1 MRFSIKK
8 FFVSFLSIAILL
20 VCSQLPAYGQSE
32 GDQTTAATEKT
43 SPSPPGLNDI
53 IPLASELS
61 VRLSNLKKRLGDEQD
76 VSAIEANYAATKVNL
91 QSAADQLQ
99 VLRESTQYK
108 YNKLVALRESIKNT
122 DKEFDEIREPISR
135 TVGKFEAMRKEW
147 LTEKKRWS
155 EWESSLHQEGTFDQ
169 LKSTFVKANDTI
181 DTALDL
187 VLSHLKAL
195 LTAEETAGNIQAQI
209 DDLTNEINDL
219 IQDERRS
226 TLFSESPPM
235 FSFQYF
241 SQLQSSRLW
250 QAVKQSPA
258 EIVWPDSRFV
268 DQLGWVI
275 LLQGFVFFF
284 VVIVILRN
292 RQALNESE
300 RWQFAAR
307 RPAAAG
313 LFIGY
318 MMTVLMYEYGF
329 APPIWELA
337 NMTVAA
343 ISFARLIG
351 AMLEVLWKRQIVYG
365 LFVVLIVNTL
375 METLSFPIPLFR
387 LYVFFTALAAL
398 LFCLRLAKISIRHKE
413 PWLYPVLLRL
423 GSLVFASIM
432 IADLFGKIL
441 FSSFLFVSMIDSI
454 ATILV
459 FILFMYI
466 INGGLEWLFR
476 APILQRAAVFG
487 SEDDIDAIIRQV
499 TRLID
504 VLICGLVLLPALLM
518 IWGVY
523 SSLADATSV
532 LLAVGFNLGALRIS
546 VGLLLTSAAILYVSF
561 FLSWVLQKLIMNEV
575 FLKSKIEKG
584 ARYSIGKLFHYAIV
598 VIGFLVAL
606 SALGFEVT
614 KITIIL
620 SALGVGIG
628 FGLQAIV
635 NNFVSGLILLF
646 ERPVRVGDII
656 ELGGNWATIKR
667 IGLRATTV
675 QTYDQA
681 DVIIP
686 NGDLVTNQVT
696 NWTLSNRQ
704 ARLIIRVGV
713 AYGSDVT
720 LVIETLLASA
730 KENPGVV
737 KMRPPQVLFLN
748 FGDSSLDFELRVWVL
763 DADDRLIVSS
773 SLHQEIDRQFREA
786 GIEIAFPQRDLHLRS
801 IDESVSLSQADTK
814 A

>member
-1 MRFSIKK
+1 MRFSSKK
-8 FFVSFLSIAILL
+8 FFVLFLSIALLL
-20 VCSQLPAYGQSE
+20 VSGHLAAYGQSQ
-32 GDQTTAATEKT
+32 GDQTPAVAEKT
-43 SPSPPGLNDI
+43 SPSTPGLNDI
-53 IPLASELS
+53 IPFASELS
-61 VRLSNLKKRLGDEQD
+61 VRLSNLKKRLGTELD
-76 VSAIEANYAATKVNL
+76 VSAIEANYAATEANL

-99 VLRESTQYK
+99 GLRESTQYK
-108 YNKLVALRESIKNT
+108 YNKLVALKESIKNT
-122 DKEFDEIREPISR
+122 DKEFDEIRKPLSLS
-135 TVGKFEAMRKEW
+135 VGKFEAMRKEW
-147 LTEKKRWS
+147 LAEKKLWS
-155 EWESSLHQEGTFDQ
+155 EWESSLRQEGTFDQ
-169 LKSTFVKANDTI
+169 LKSTFVKANNTI

-187 VLSHLKAL
+187 VLSHLKGL
-195 LTAEETAGNIQAQI
+195 LTAEEKAGDIKAQI
-209 DDLTNEINDL
+209 GDLTNETNDL

-241 SQLQSSRLW
+241 SQLRSSRLW
-250 QAVKQSPA
+250 QAVLQSPA

-268 DQLGWVI
+268 DQQGWVI
-275 LLQGFVFFF
+275 LLQVFVLFF
-284 VVIVILRN
+284 VIIAILRN
-292 RQALNESE
+292 RQMLNESE

-307 RPAAAG
+307 RPVAAG

-318 MMTVLMYEYGF
+318 MMTVWMYEYGF
-329 APPIWELA
+329 APAIWNLA

-343 ISFARLIG
+343 ISFTRLIG
-351 AMLEVLWKRQIVYG
+351 AMFEVSWKRQTVYW
-365 LFVVLIVNTL
+365 LFIVLIANTL

-398 LFCLRLAKISIRHKE
+398 LFCLRQAKKSLRHKE
-413 PWLYPVLLRL
+413 PWLYPLLLRL
-423 GSLVFASIM
+423 GSLVFAFIM
-432 IADLFGKIL
+432 IAELFGKML

-454 ATILV
+454 ATTLV
-459 FILFMYI
+459 FMLFLYI
-466 INGGLEWLFR
+466 IHGGLEWLFR
-476 APILQRAAVFG
+476 SPILQRSAVFG
-487 SEDDIDAIIRQV
+487 RDDDIDAIIRQV

-518 IWGVY
+518 YWGVY
-523 SSLADATSV
+523 DTLADASTG
-532 LLAVGFNLGALRIS
+532 LLAIGFSLGALRIS
-546 VGLLLTSAAILYVSF
+546 VGLLLTAAAILYVSF
-561 FLSWVLQKLIMNEV
+561 LLSWILQKLIMNKV
-575 FLKSKIEKG
+575 LFRSKIEKG
-584 ARYSIGKLFHYAIV
+584 ARHSIGKLFHYAIV

-614 KITIIL
+614 KITIML

-686 NGDLVTNQVT
+686 NADLVTNQVT

-720 LVIETLLASA
+720 LVIETLLACA

-737 KMRPPQVLFLN
+737 KMRPAQVLFLN

-801 IDESVSLSQADTK
+801 IDESASLSLADTK